1 MAEQTLEVEAFWKQL
16 GLDDPYDVW
25 SFGDSPELADALLA
39 LVLEGKKTATCGALV
54 EMGTESSPAP
64 VLGGYSVILDS
75 AGAPRAVLQT
85 IALTTMPFSA
95 VPEDFALA
103 EGEGT
108 FEQWRLAH
116 QAYFERRCAALGK
129 EPSPDMPVVCERF
142 RVVFPP
148 QPE

>member
-1 MAEQTLEVEAFWKQL
+1 MAERTPATEAYFQQL
-16 GLDDPYDVW
+16 GVDEPYDVW
-25 SFGDSPELADALLA
+25 SFGDSPALADALLA
-39 LVLEGKKTATCGALV
+39 LVLGGQKTATCGLLW
-54 EMGTESSPAP
+54 EMGTPLSPPP

-75 AGAPRAVLQT
+75 TGAPRAVLQT
-85 IALTTMPFSA
+85 ISLRTMPFSA

-108 FEQWRLAH
+108 YAEWRKLH
-116 QAYFERRCAALGK
+116 WDYFVRRCTEIGK
-129 EPSPDMPVVCERF
+129 EPSDDMPVVCERF